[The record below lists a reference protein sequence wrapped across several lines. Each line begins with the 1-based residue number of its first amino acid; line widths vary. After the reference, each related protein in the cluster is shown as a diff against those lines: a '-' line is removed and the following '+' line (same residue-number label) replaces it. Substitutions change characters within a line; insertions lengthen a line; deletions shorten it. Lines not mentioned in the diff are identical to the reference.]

1 MLFKIP
7 VTTALAGALTCCL
20 LTGGISS
27 GQTRPEF
34 EVASIRP
41 SSDQVNQVNVG
52 VRISGSQ
59 VRITP
64 RGKRAIAISR
74 RPEGPADAGE
84 RPAA

>member
-1 MLFKIP
+1 MLLKAHHAS
-7 VTTALAGALTCCL
+7 TALAGALACCL

-27 GQTRPEF
+27 GQTRAEF

-59 VRITP
+59 VRITAMSLKDYIVTAY
-64 RGKRAIAISR
+64 RGACGARDR
-74 RPEGPADAGE
+74 
-84 RPAA
+84 